1 VDILVPAA
9 MEDQIHEEN
18 ADRIRAK
25 IIAEAANGPTTPEAD
40 RILCNKGIHV
50 IPDILASAGGVT
62 VSYFEWVQNLM
73 NYYWPEE
80 EIKRKLEEKMVDAY
94 HNVYR
99 MHQQKKVD
107 MRTAAYM
114 VSIARVVK
122 AMAARG
128 WIKEHQAV
136 LQR

>member
-1 VDILVPAA
+1 
-9 MEDQIHEEN
+9 
-18 ADRIRAK
+18 
-25 IIAEAANGPTTPEAD
+25 
-40 RILCNKGIHV
+40 
-50 IPDILASAGGVT
+50 
-62 VSYFEWVQNLM
+62 
-73 NYYWPEE
+73 
-80 EIKRKLEEKMVDAY
+80 MVDAY